1 MAPPLL
7 AEPTDEGRTEE
18 RSGKG
23 ALTGWEDSRPP
34 KLSEL
39 LTTQIRLTQSHPK
52 CCRIKALPVKYERDH
67 RQPAWFRVK
76 NRAAD
81 DIYQDDNAD
90 SASHFPKCHFDV
102 RKSNGLPTRQ
112 ANTAVKFHF
121 TKCTYTYTHAPTG
134 HVSGKVTQHTDTGA
148 NTTGKMNTRTGR
160 HARRKRHRH
169 THTDVHAT
177 HRHVDTPTQPYT

>member
-102 RKSNGLPTRQ
+102 RKAMAYLLGRQ
-112 ANTAVKFHF
+112 
-121 TKCTYTYTHAPTG
+121 
-134 HVSGKVTQHTDTGA
+134 TQ
-148 NTTGKMNTRTGR
+148 
-160 HARRKRHRH
+160 
-169 THTDVHAT
+169 
-177 HRHVDTPTQPYT
+177 Q